1 MKKLSKKFVQ
11 LSVVGTL
18 LVAGGLFVAPQVQ
31 NLAAQASEPTKLV
44 AFDQQ
49 ANALG
54 ETINDVRESKT
65 VTKTLVKAQETATKK
80 QKEAQQKASQ
90 KVAETKV
97 QVQNTAT
104 EQTSNDNQ
112 NAATTQTNEVT
123 ETTSI
128 NNTPNTNQAAVPQ
141 QSAPAQQSTL
151 AQTTSAPQVDTS
163 GFNFNG
169 HHYPIAWFSGSGYVP
184 ADGNIY
190 RWSEMPNH
198 YLIERAG
205 MAGGTIRELGVGS
218 KITIDGQTYTVFK
231 VLSGVANDENAFNL
245 LTSQGAAI
253 TFQSCDAT
261 YGANGFSKLNNL
273 VCSLSIKPNSI

>member
-65 VTKTLVKAQETATKK
+65 VTKTLAKAQETATKK

-128 NNTPNTNQAAVPQ
+128 NNTPNTNQAAAPQ
-141 QSAPAQQSTL
+141 QSASAQQSTL

-218 KITIDGQTYTVFK
+218 KITVDGQTYTVFK

-261 YGANGFSKLNNL
+261 YGANGLANL
-273 VCSLSIKPNSI
+273 TIWFAA

>member
-65 VTKTLVKAQETATKK
+65 VTKTLAKAQETATKK
-80 QKEAQQKASQ
+80 QKQAQQKASQ

-104 EQTSNDNQ
+104 KQTSNDNQ

-261 YGANGFSKLNNL
+261 YGANGLANL
-273 VCSLSIKPNSI
+273 TIWFAA

>member
-65 VTKTLVKAQETATKK
+65 VTKTLAKAQETATKK

-169 HHYPIAWFSGSGYVP
+169 HHYPIAWFSDSGYVP

-261 YGANGFSKLNNL
+261 YGANGLANL
-273 VCSLSIKPNSI
+273 TIWFAA

>member
-65 VTKTLVKAQETATKK
+65 VTKTLAKAQETATKK

-104 EQTSNDNQ
+104 KQTSNDNQ

-231 VLSGVANDENAFNL
+231 VLSGVANDENAFSL

-261 YGANGFSKLNNL
+261 YGANGLANL
-273 VCSLSIKPNSI
+273 TIWFAA

>member
-65 VTKTLVKAQETATKK
+65 VTKTLAKAQETATKK

-141 QSAPAQQSTL
+141 QSAPAQQSTP
-151 AQTTSAPQVDTS
+151 AQTTPAPQVDTS

-169 HHYPIAWFSGSGYVP
+169 HHYPIAWFSDSGYVP

-245 LTSQGAAI
+245 LLKVQR
-253 TFQSCDAT
+253 
-261 YGANGFSKLNNL
+261 
-273 VCSLSIKPNSI
+273 

>member
-65 VTKTLVKAQETATKK
+65 VTKTLAKAQETATKK

-104 EQTSNDNQ
+104 KQTSNDNQ

-163 GFNFNG
+163 GFNFND

-261 YGANGFSKLNNL
+261 YGANGLANL
-273 VCSLSIKPNSI
+273 TIWFAA

>member
-65 VTKTLVKAQETATKK
+65 VTKTLAKAQETATKK

-123 ETTSI
+123 KTTSI

-141 QSAPAQQSTL
+141 QSAPAQQSTP
-151 AQTTSAPQVDTS
+151 AQTTPAPQVDTS

-231 VLSGVANDENAFNL
+231 VLSGVANDENVFNL

-261 YGANGFSKLNNL
+261 YGANGLANL
-273 VCSLSIKPNSI
+273 TIWFAA

>member
-141 QSAPAQQSTL
+141 QSAPAQQSTP
-151 AQTTSAPQVDTS
+151 AQTTPAPQVDTS
-163 GFNFNG
+163 GFNFND

-261 YGANGFSKLNNL
+261 YGANGLANL
-273 VCSLSIKPNSI
+273 TIWFAA

>member
-65 VTKTLVKAQETATKK
+65 VTKTLAKAQETATKK

-112 NAATTQTNEVT
+112 NATTTQTNEVT

-141 QSAPAQQSTL
+141 QSAPAQQSTP
-151 AQTTSAPQVDTS
+151 AQTTPAPQVDTS

-261 YGANGFSKLNNL
+261 YGANGLANL
-273 VCSLSIKPNSI
+273 TIWFAA

>member
-49 ANALG
+49 ANTLG

-65 VTKTLVKAQETATKK
+65 VTKTLAKAQKTATKK

-141 QSAPAQQSTL
+141 QSAPAQQSTP
-151 AQTTSAPQVDTS
+151 AQTTPAPQVDTS

-261 YGANGFSKLNNL
+261 YGANGLANL
-273 VCSLSIKPNSI
+273 TIWFAA

>member
-31 NLAAQASEPTKLV
+31 NSAAQASEPTKLV

-65 VTKTLVKAQETATKK
+65 VTKALDKAQETATKK

-104 EQTSNDNQ
+104 EQTSNDKQ

-123 ETTSI
+123 KTTSI
-128 NNTPNTNQAAVPQ
+128 NNTPNTNQTAVPQ
-141 QSAPAQQSTL
+141 QSAPAQQSTA
-151 AQTTSAPQVDTS
+151 AQTTPAPQVDTS

-190 RWSEMPNH
+190 RWSELPNH
-198 YLIERAG
+198 YLIERTG

-218 KITIDGQTYTVFK
+218 KVTIDGQTYTVFK

-245 LTSQGAAI
+245 LTSQGAAV

-261 YGANGFSKLNNL
+261 YGANGLANL
-273 VCSLSIKPNSI
+273 TIWFAA

>member
-31 NLAAQASEPTKLV
+31 NSAAQASEPTKLV

-49 ANALG
+49 ANALA

-65 VTKTLVKAQETATKK
+65 VTKTLAKAQETATKK

-90 KVAETKV
+90 KVAETKS

-112 NAATTQTNEVT
+112 NAATTQTDEVT
-123 ETTSI
+123 ETTSV
-128 NNTPNTNQAAVPQ
+128 NNTPNTNQAAAPQ
-141 QSAPAQQSTL
+141 QSAPAQ
-151 AQTTSAPQVDTS
+151 TTPAPQVDTS

-169 HHYPIAWFSGSGYVP
+169 HHYPIAWFSGTGYVP

-245 LTSQGAAI
+245 LLKVQR
-253 TFQSCDAT
+253 
-261 YGANGFSKLNNL
+261 
-273 VCSLSIKPNSI
+273 

>member
-49 ANALG
+49 ANTLG

-65 VTKTLVKAQETATKK
+65 VTKTLAKAQETATKK

-141 QSAPAQQSTL
+141 QSAPAQQSTP
-151 AQTTSAPQVDTS
+151 AQTTPAPQVDTS

-261 YGANGFSKLNNL
+261 YGANGLANL
-273 VCSLSIKPNSI
+273 TIWFAA

>member
-65 VTKTLVKAQETATKK
+65 VTKTLAKAQETATKK

-141 QSAPAQQSTL
+141 KSAPAQQSTP
-151 AQTTSAPQVDTS
+151 AQTTPAPQVDTS

-261 YGANGFSKLNNL
+261 YGANGLANL
-273 VCSLSIKPNSI
+273 TIWFAA

>member
-65 VTKTLVKAQETATKK
+65 VTKTLSKAQETATKK

-141 QSAPAQQSTL
+141 QSAPAQQSTP
-151 AQTTSAPQVDTS
+151 AQTTPAPQVDTS
-163 GFNFNG
+163 GFNFNS

-261 YGANGFSKLNNL
+261 YGANGLANL
-273 VCSLSIKPNSI
+273 TIWFAA

>member
-65 VTKTLVKAQETATKK
+65 VTKTLAKAQETATKK

-104 EQTSNDNQ
+104 KQTSNDNQ

-169 HHYPIAWFSGSGYVP
+169 HHYPIAWFSGTGYVP

-190 RWSEMPNH
+190 RWNEMPNH

-261 YGANGFSKLNNL
+261 YGANGLANL
-273 VCSLSIKPNSI
+273 TIWFAA

>member
-11 LSVVGTL
+11 LSVIGTL

-65 VTKTLVKAQETATKK
+65 VTKTLAKAQETATKK

-141 QSAPAQQSTL
+141 QSAPAQQSTP
-151 AQTTSAPQVDTS
+151 AQTTPAPQVDTS

-261 YGANGFSKLNNL
+261 YDANGLANL
-273 VCSLSIKPNSI
+273 TIWFAA

>member
-31 NLAAQASEPTKLV
+31 NSAAQASEHTKLV

-65 VTKTLVKAQETATKK
+65 VTKTLAKAQETATKK

-141 QSAPAQQSTL
+141 QSAPAQQSTP
-151 AQTTSAPQVDTS
+151 AQTTPAPQVDTS

-198 YLIERAG
+198 YLIERTG

-218 KITIDGQTYTVFK
+218 KVTIDGQTYTVFK

-261 YGANGFSKLNNL
+261 YGANGLANL
-273 VCSLSIKPNSI
+273 TIWFAA

>member
-65 VTKTLVKAQETATKK
+65 VTKTLAKAQETATKK

-141 QSAPAQQSTL
+141 QSAPAQQSTP
-151 AQTTSAPQVDTS
+151 AQTTPAPQVDTS

-261 YGANGFSKLNNL
+261 YGANGLANL
-273 VCSLSIKPNSI
+273 TIWFAA

>member
-65 VTKTLVKAQETATKK
+65 VTKTLAKAQETATKK

-104 EQTSNDNQ
+104 KQTSNDNQ

-151 AQTTSAPQVDTS
+151 AQTTPAPQVDTS

-261 YGANGFSKLNNL
+261 YGANGLANL
-273 VCSLSIKPNSI
+273 TIWFAA

>member
-65 VTKTLVKAQETATKK
+65 VTKTLAKAQETATKK

-104 EQTSNDNQ
+104 KQTSNDNQ

-261 YGANGFSKLNNL
+261 YGANGLANL
-273 VCSLSIKPNSI
+273 TIWFAA

>member
-65 VTKTLVKAQETATKK
+65 VTKTLAKAQETATKK

-104 EQTSNDNQ
+104 KQTSNDNQ

-141 QSAPAQQSTL
+141 QSAPAQQSTP
-151 AQTTSAPQVDTS
+151 AQTTPAPQVDTS

-261 YGANGFSKLNNL
+261 YGANGLANL
-273 VCSLSIKPNSI
+273 TIWFAA

>member
-65 VTKTLVKAQETATKK
+65 VTKALAKAKETTTKK

-104 EQTSNDNQ
+104 KQTSNDNQ

-184 ADGNIY
+184 ANGNIY

-198 YLIERAG
+198 YLIERTG

-261 YGANGFSKLNNL
+261 YGANGLANL
-273 VCSLSIKPNSI
+273 TIWFAA

>member
-65 VTKTLVKAQETATKK
+65 VTKTLAKAQETATKK

-104 EQTSNDNQ
+104 KQTSNDNQ

-231 VLSGVANDENAFNL
+231 VLSSVANDENAFNL

-261 YGANGFSKLNNL
+261 YGANGLANL
-273 VCSLSIKPNSI
+273 TIWFAA

>member
-141 QSAPAQQSTL
+141 QSAPAQQSTP
-151 AQTTSAPQVDTS
+151 AQTTPAPQVDTS

-169 HHYPIAWFSGSGYVP
+169 HHYPIAWFSDSGYVP

-261 YGANGFSKLNNL
+261 YGANGLANL
-273 VCSLSIKPNSI
+273 TIWFAA

>member
-31 NLAAQASEPTKLV
+31 NSAAQASEHTKLV

-65 VTKTLVKAQETATKK
+65 VTKKLAKAQETATKK

-90 KVAETKV
+90 KVAETKS

-112 NAATTQTNEVT
+112 NVATTQTDEVT
-123 ETTSI
+123 ETTSV
-128 NNTPNTNQAAVPQ
+128 NNTPNTNQAAAPQ
-141 QSAPAQQSTL
+141 QSAPAQ
-151 AQTTSAPQVDTS
+151 TTPAPQS

-198 YLIERAG
+198 YLIERTG

-218 KITIDGQTYTVFK
+218 KVTIDGQTYTVFK

-261 YGANGFSKLNNL
+261 YGANGLANL
-273 VCSLSIKPNSI
+273 TIWFAA

>member
-18 LVAGGLFVAPQVQ
+18 LIAGGLFVAPQVQ

-65 VTKTLVKAQETATKK
+65 VTKTLAKAQETATKK

-104 EQTSNDNQ
+104 KQTSNDNQ

-261 YGANGFSKLNNL
+261 YGANGLANL
-273 VCSLSIKPNSI
+273 TIWFAA

>member
-18 LVAGGLFVAPQVQ
+18 LIAGGLFVTPQVQ
-31 NLAAQASEPTKLV
+31 NSAAQASEPTKLV

-54 ETINDVRESKT
+54 ETINEVRESKT
-65 VTKTLVKAQETATKK
+65 VTKALDKARETATKK
-80 QKEAQQKASQ
+80 QKASQ

-112 NAATTQTNEVT
+112 NAATTKTNEVT

-128 NNTPNTNQAAVPQ
+128 NDTPNTNQAAVPQ
-141 QSAPAQQSTL
+141 QSAPAQQSTP
-151 AQTTSAPQVDTS
+151 AQTTPAPQVDTS

-198 YLIERAG
+198 YLIERTG
-205 MAGGTIRELGVGS
+205 MAGGTIRELGIGS

-231 VLSGVANDENAFNL
+231 VLSGIANDENAFNL
-245 LTSQGAAI
+245 LTSQGAAV

-261 YGANGFSKLNNL
+261 YGANGLANL
-273 VCSLSIKPNSI
+273 TIWFAA

>member
-65 VTKTLVKAQETATKK
+65 VTKTLAKAQETATKK

-141 QSAPAQQSTL
+141 QSAPAQQSTP
-151 AQTTSAPQVDTS
+151 AQTTPAPQVDTS

-253 TFQSCDAT
+253 TFRSCDAT
-261 YGANGFSKLNNL
+261 YGANGLANL
-273 VCSLSIKPNSI
+273 TIWFAA

>member
-65 VTKTLVKAQETATKK
+65 VTKTLAKAQETATKK

-141 QSAPAQQSTL
+141 QSAPAQQSTP
-151 AQTTSAPQVDTS
+151 AQTTPASQVDTS

-261 YGANGFSKLNNL
+261 YGANGLANL
-273 VCSLSIKPNSI
+273 TIWFAA

>member
-65 VTKTLVKAQETATKK
+65 VTKTLAKAQETATKK

-90 KVAETKV
+90 KVAETKS

-112 NAATTQTNEVT
+112 NVATTQTNEVT

-141 QSAPAQQSTL
+141 QSAPAQQSTP
-151 AQTTSAPQVDTS
+151 AQTTPAPQVDTS

-261 YGANGFSKLNNL
+261 YGANGLANL
-273 VCSLSIKPNSI
+273 TIWFAA

>member
-65 VTKTLVKAQETATKK
+65 VTKTLAKAQETATKK

-141 QSAPAQQSTL
+141 QSAPAQQSTP
-151 AQTTSAPQVDTS
+151 AQTTHAPQVDTS

-261 YGANGFSKLNNL
+261 YGANGLANL
-273 VCSLSIKPNSI
+273 TIWFAA

>member
-65 VTKTLVKAQETATKK
+65 VTKTLAKAQETATKK

-104 EQTSNDNQ
+104 KQTSNDNQ

-151 AQTTSAPQVDTS
+151 AQTTPAPQVDTS
-163 GFNFNG
+163 GFNFND
-169 HHYPIAWFSGSGYVP
+169 HHYPTAWFSGSGYVP

-261 YGANGFSKLNNL
+261 YGANGLANL
-273 VCSLSIKPNSI
+273 TIWFAA

>member
-54 ETINDVRESKT
+54 ETINDVRESKS
-65 VTKTLVKAQETATKK
+65 VTKTLAKAQETATKK

-104 EQTSNDNQ
+104 KQTSNDNQ

-151 AQTTSAPQVDTS
+151 AQITSAPQVDTS
-163 GFNFNG
+163 GFNFNS

-261 YGANGFSKLNNL
+261 YGANGLANL
-273 VCSLSIKPNSI
+273 TIWFAA